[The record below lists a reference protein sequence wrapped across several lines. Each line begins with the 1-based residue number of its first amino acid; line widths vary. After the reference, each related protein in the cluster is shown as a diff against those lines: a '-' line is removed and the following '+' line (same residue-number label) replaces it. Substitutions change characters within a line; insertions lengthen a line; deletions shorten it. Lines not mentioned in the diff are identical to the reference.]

1 MRTRKLFAQ
10 RIAHKLRKSAIS
22 ESTRLGCIEICAQ
35 ADAEVERLK
44 RMLFCISEA
53 KSLDHAAM
61 IAETALNQDC

>member
-1 MRTRKLFAQ
+1 MKPQKLFAQ
-10 RIAHKLRKSAIS
+10 RIEQRLRRAAIS
-22 ESTRLGCIEICAQ
+22 ESTLLGCIEICSQ

-61 IAETALNQDC
+61 IAETALNQDR